1 MKEAFIIIRLTKVQC
16 SFYHI
21 IFLIIQNDFSIHE
34 LASLKYKQLLVH
46 LYHFFY
52 VFSKH
57 SAV

>member
-16 SFYHI
+16 FFYYI
-21 IFLIIQNDFSIHE
+21 IFLIIQNDFSIHQ
-34 LASLKYKQLLVH
+34 LASLKYKQLLAH
-46 LYHFFY
+46 LYHFFN